1 MSQPTN
7 GPAQNYPFQQGPAP
21 ASYPGVATGNAPVW
35 PVGAQQ
41 GAAPSR
47 GFAPGGYPNQVYS
60 QGYAPWPQ
68 GPAAMRINWMSII
81 CGIIGWVII
90 ALTVVAMWVS
100 IHSESVMADPS
111 GADIIGFY
119 PLFALGA
126 LGPANMIG
134 GIMALVRISER
145 PKTWRLN
152 WLGLSLNASPWVIL
166 FVVVPL
172 VSLFFVLF
180 G

>member
-1 MSQPTN
+1 
-7 GPAQNYPFQQGPAP
+7 
-21 ASYPGVATGNAPVW
+21 
-35 PVGAQQ
+35 
-41 GAAPSR
+41 
-47 GFAPGGYPNQVYS
+47 
-60 QGYAPWPQ
+60 
-68 GPAAMRINWMSII
+68 MRINWMSII

-100 IHSESVMADPS
+100 LHSESVMADPS

-134 GIMALVRISER
+134 GIMALVRIAER

-172 VSLFFVLF
+172 VCLVVPLVSSGLF

>member
-21 ASYPGVATGNAPVW
+21 ASYPGVATGNAHAW

-68 GPAAMRINWMSII
+68 GPAAMRR
-81 CGIIGWVII
+81 
-90 ALTVVAMWVS
+90 
-100 IHSESVMADPS
+100 SEEHT
-111 GADIIGFY
+111 
-119 PLFALGA
+119 
-126 LGPANMIG
+126 
-134 GIMALVRISER
+134 SE
-145 PKTWRLN
+145 LQ
-152 WLGLSLNASPWVIL
+152 SL
-166 FVVVPL
+166 
-172 VSLFFVLF
+172 
-180 G
+180 